1 MAEKDIAEK
10 SLEEYNDVFADIV
23 NVLLFDGK
31 PLVKEDALTDASR
44 LSQYKADGKLHEQE
58 RDVAKFWQ
66 NDGSIRLCLYGL
78 ENQTA
83 VDNDIPLRV
92 ISYDGAG
99 YRMQL
104 LADREK
110 DGDGKPKGKP
120 PRYPVVTLV
129 LYFGMKHW
137 EKPTSLCECLKI
149 PPELKPYVSDYRVNV
164 FEIAWLP
171 PEKVAMFK
179 SDFRIVADYFVQMRT
194 NKKYK
199 PSQDTVRHVHEVLQL
214 MAVLSGNRRFETA
227 LGTMNREKTNGGVN
241 MYDVFEDVR
250 REGWNEGHNSG
261 WNEGHDSG
269 WNEGRG
275 AGQNLILALSQRLI
289 TAGRAD
295 DLLRA
300 SSDKAYLQQLLEE
313 AGLQA
318 EPVAMN

>member
-1 MAEKDIAEK
+1 MPEKDIAEK

-31 PLVKEDALTDASR
+31 PLVKEDALTDVSC

-66 NDGSIRLCLYGL
+66 NDGRIRLCLYGL

-110 DGDGKPKGKP
+110 DGKGKP

-137 EKPTSLCECLKI
+137 EKPISLCECLKI

-171 PEKVAMFK
+171 PEKVAKFK

-194 NKKYK
+194 NKKYE
-199 PSQDTVRHVHEVLQL
+199 PSQDTIRHVHEVLQL
-214 MAVLSGNRRFETA
+214 MAVLSGNRSFETRA
-227 LGTMNREKTNGGVN
+227 RNDGEGKNNTRRNEYVRCDYRGT
-241 MYDVFEDVR
+241 
-250 REGWNEGHNSG
+250 
-261 WNEGHDSG
+261 
-269 WNEGRG
+269 
-275 AGQNLILALSQRLI
+275 
-289 TAGRAD
+289 
-295 DLLRA
+295 
-300 SSDKAYLQQLLEE
+300 
-313 AGLQA
+313 
-318 EPVAMN
+318 